1 MCCVSAANLDGEG
14 SDEDSQSV
22 SDGDHDPPSP
32 EPVSP
37 NSSSLP
43 VGPDG
48 MLLFSYCSCIE
59 YNPNHRHL
67 D

>member
-1 MCCVSAANLDGEG
+1 MVVFQQKTSMVKV
-14 SDEDSQSV
+14 QMKM
-22 SDGDHDPPSP
+22 DHDPPSP
-32 EPVSP
+32 EPESP

-43 VGPDG
+43 VGPYG

-59 YNPNHRHL
+59 YNTNNRHL